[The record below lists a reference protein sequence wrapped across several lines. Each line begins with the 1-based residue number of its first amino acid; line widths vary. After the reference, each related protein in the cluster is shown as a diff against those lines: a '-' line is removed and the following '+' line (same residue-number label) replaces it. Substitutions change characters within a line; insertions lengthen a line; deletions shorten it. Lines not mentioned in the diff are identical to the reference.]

1 MRQLRLW
8 TACASSIPDGRG
20 IPFWAF
26 AGAWFQIL
34 QEFLDDSKAVWKA
47 PPRWP
52 RIVHKITT
60 IPGPALRMHS
70 RIYSSSAFK
79 TGGTVFCRC
88 VRVLVWGAALSL
100 TLPVAALNPARNID
114 QYFHESWNSQR
125 GLPGEAVYQI
135 LQSQDGYIWLRTS
148 AGLARF
154 DGVRFVAMDDA
165 LGHEPV
171 KAIAM
176 GADGDLLIRTTS
188 KTVAYKHGKFVDYL
202 PAKPLPDGEIREMY
216 ETSRHEVLIG
226 SDNFIYGV
234 TRAGIRTLRSNT
246 AWINSILEDSSHN
259 TWIGGNYNLYSFRDG
274 KLALAASLGKYEN
287 IFALAEDRAHT
298 IWLGTPHG
306 LLRLHQN
313 PISLEPYGQGILRS
327 GINQVFADEQN
338 NLWLGT
344 SSSGLV
350 RVTAGRVSSFM
361 ATDGLSDNGVLAIFE
376 DREGSLWVGTAS
388 GLDRFRDTKFTTLTV
403 KEGLP
408 SNDAST
414 AIAARDGS
422 IWVLCSYGGL
432 AHIRGGKVVSV
443 LTKIP
448 GLPSIHGATLYED
461 KTGAVWMGAFGAL
474 TRIDNDKVTVYNA
487 DPRLSKEYISS
498 ISEDD
503 EGLILGTSG
512 MAMRRFKQGKTYPF
526 LVRGKVTP
534 LTAPGNYVFTTYRQP
549 SGTIW
554 FGTVKGLFLYRPGTI
569 PVRQA
574 GIDFPVTTISDDARG
589 NLWLGGRIPGITRFR
604 IRDGQ
609 VVRYLKSS
617 GLFNTY
623 SYRVLP
629 DPLGNLWMGTADG
642 IYEAKAKDLDDFANG
657 IISTVPATRFD
668 ATDGMKTSEANYGAL
683 GSGGCMGQ
691 NGILWFTTTD
701 GLVQID
707 SLHIPQNKLIP
718 PVIIESVIADDL
730 QFNADR
736 DVLIPPGKDKI
747 ELHYTALS
755 LRIPARV
762 QFKYML
768 KGYDRDWVNAG
779 VRRVAYYN
787 NLPPG
792 TYTFLVM
799 AQNDDGLWNV
809 DGAAINFRV
818 KPRYYQTRWFIGLCV
833 LLAAALAFLIIR
845 LNNRRLRSRAT
856 ELERLVTERTKSL
869 RLEVRDRQRAEEAAI
884 DAREKMRFQATHDPL
899 TSFLNRGAI
908 LEMLDRELARSSR
921 EHTPIAVLMADLD
934 HFKDVN
940 DKYGHLAGDQVL
952 RDVGDRLLQ
961 SVRPYDLIGRYG
973 GEEFLI
979 VFPNCM
985 ASDARDRA
993 EELRR
998 IVRDRP
1004 ITTSDGAI
1012 SISMSIGVVSIVHNR
1027 PTCMEP
1033 DEILREADAALYA
1046 AKHGGRD
1053 RCITVSA

>member
-1 MRQLRLW
+1 MRQLRQW
-8 TACASSIPDGRG
+8 IASVRSIPEGEVVS
-20 IPFWAF
+20 FWAF
-26 AGAWFQIL
+26 EGARIQIG
-34 QEFLDDSKAVWKA
+34 QVTGDDSKAVWKVLT
-47 PPRWP
+47 RSP
-52 RIVHKITT
+52 RIVSKISKH
-60 IPGPALRMHS
+60 PGPASRMHS
-70 RIYSSSAFK
+70 SINSSSAYK
-79 TGGTVFCRC
+79 TCGTVFGRC
-88 VRVLVWGAALSL
+88 VRVLLWGTALSL
-100 TLPVAALNPARNID
+100 ALPAAALNPSRNVD

-188 KTVAYKHGKFVDYL
+188 RTVAYSHGKFADYL
-202 PAKPLPDGEIREMY
+202 PARPLPDGEIREMY

-234 TRAGIRTLRSNT
+234 TRDGIRTLRSNT
-246 AWINSILEDSSHN
+246 AWINAILEDSGHN
-259 TWIGGNYNLYSFRDG
+259 TWIGGNYSLYTFRDG
-274 KLALAASLGKYEN
+274 KLSLAVPLGKYEN
-287 IFALAEDRAHT
+287 IFALAEDRGHT

-306 LLRLHQN
+306 LLRLHQS
-313 PISLEPYGQGILRS
+313 PISLEPYGAGILRS
-327 GINQVFADEQN
+327 GINQVFADRQN

-361 ATDGLSDNGVLAIFE
+361 ATDGLTDNGVLAIFE

-414 AIAARDGS
+414 AIASRDGS
-422 IWVLCSYGGL
+422 VWVLCSYGGL
-432 AHIRGGKVVSV
+432 ARIRDGKVVSV

-461 KTGAVWMGAFGAL
+461 KNGALWMGAFGAL
-474 TRIDNDKVTVYNA
+474 TKIDNGKVTVYKS

-512 MAMRRFKQGKTYPF
+512 MAMFRFKNGKTYPF
-526 LVRGKVTP
+526 LVRGRVTP
-534 LTAPGNYVFTTYRQP
+534 LTTPGNYVFASYRQP

-554 FGTVKGLFLYRPGTI
+554 FGTVKGLFRYLPGTI
-569 PVRQA
+569 PVRQV

-589 NLWLGGRIPGITRFR
+589 DLWLGGRVPGITRFR

-642 IYEAKAKDLDDFANG
+642 IYEAKAKDLDDYANG

-668 ATDGMKTSEANYGAL
+668 ATDGMKTSEANSGAL
-683 GSGGCMGQ
+683 GSGGCMGRD
-691 NGILWFTTTD
+691 GMLWFTTTD

-707 SLHIPQNKLIP
+707 PLHIPQNNQVP

-736 DVLIPPGKDKI
+736 DLQIPPGKDKI

-787 NLPPG
+787 NLSPG

-799 AQNDDGLWNV
+799 AQNDDGLWNT

-818 KPRYYQTRWFIGLCV
+818 KPQTYQTRWFMGLCI
-833 LLAAALAFLIIR
+833 LLAAALAVLVIR
-845 LNNRRLRSRAT
+845 LNNRRLRLRAE

-869 RLEVRDRQRAEEAAI
+869 QLEVRDRQRAEEAAI

-908 LEMLDRELARSSR
+908 LEMLNRELARSSR
-921 EHTPIAVLMADLD
+921 ERTPIAVLMADLD

-940 DKYGHLAGDQVL
+940 DKYGHLTGDQVL
-952 RDVGDRLLQ
+952 RDIGDRLLH

-979 VFPNCM
+979 VFPNCI

-998 IVRDRP
+998 IIRDRP

-1012 SISMSIGVVSIVHNR
+1012 SISVSIGVVSIVHNR
-1027 PTCMEP
+1027 PTSMEP

-1046 AKHGGRD
+1046 AKRGGRD
-1053 RCITVSA
+1053 RCIAVYA